1 MAHRQAGPS
10 GPDSDEPS
18 EAKSGTGSAKALINR
33 RKYLTLGA
41 TATAALFV
49 TGTAYSAGGDPGDG
63 ENTYWTDFSEGA
75 L

>member
-10 GPDSDEPS
+10 GPESDELP
-18 EAKSGTGSAKALINR
+18 ETKSGTESGKALINR

-41 TATAALFV
+41 TATAALLV
-49 TGTAYSAGGDPGDG
+49 TGTAYTTANAPETG

>member
-10 GPDSDEPS
+10 GPDSDESS
-18 EAKSGTGSAKALINR
+18 EAKSGTESGKALINR

-49 TGTAYSAGGDPGDG
+49 TGTAYSAAGDPGDG

>member
-10 GPDSDEPS
+10 GPQSDELP
-18 EAKSGTGSAKALINR
+18 EPEPGNESAKALINR

-49 TGTAYSAGGDPGDG
+49 TGTAYSVAGDPGDG
-63 ENTYWTDFSEGA
+63 ENTYWTDFSEVS